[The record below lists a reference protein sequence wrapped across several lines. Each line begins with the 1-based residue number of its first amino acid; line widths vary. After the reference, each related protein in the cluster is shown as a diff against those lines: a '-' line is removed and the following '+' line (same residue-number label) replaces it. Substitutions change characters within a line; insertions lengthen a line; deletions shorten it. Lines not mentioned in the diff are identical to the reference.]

1 MTGPGGPPRAQ
12 RGWADPVWRGR
23 RLAQMNRLASETSPY
38 LRQHAHNP
46 VDWYPWGDE
55 AFDRARHENRPV
67 LLSVG
72 YSACHWCHVMA
83 HESFEDDVTAKELN
97 DRFVSIKV
105 DREERPDV
113 DAVYMEA
120 VQAMT
125 GSGGWPM
132 TVFLTPEGRP
142 FFGGTYFPPRDGP
155 GMPSFRR
162 VLDAVDDVWHNR
174 RDEVDR
180 QADALAEAI
189 NRRTR
194 VPQDLLARAGDE
206 ADDPGSQSAAL
217 LTAAAAELAARFDA
231 TWGGFGP
238 APKFP
243 QTQLV
248 ELCLRHHRL
257 TGEASSLAMATTT
270 LGAMAAGGIYDHVGG
285 GFARYSTDATWTV
298 PHFEKMLYDQAGLVR
313 AYLHAWQV
321 TGEARWLQ
329 VVEETVG
336 YVLRE
341 LASPGGGLY
350 SAQDADS
357 EGEEG
362 RFYVW
367 TPAELATALGPELA
381 AIASDWYG
389 VTEAG
394 NFEGRNILRRPLG
407 AELGRPDVVEEA
419 RRRLFEARSHRVH
432 PGLDDKVLTEWNA
445 MFGSSLAEAAGATGR
460 PDWRDAAVRIGE
472 FLLAEFRDTET
483 GRWLRSWQGGRAR
496 HLAYAGDYAWLVDF
510 FTRLAELTGKVLWLD
525 HARETALS
533 MLELFTG
540 EGTLLYTTG
549 NDAEQLVVRP
559 LDILDG
565 AVPAANGV
573 AATALLRL
581 GALRAD
587 DVLVDAAASLLRTLS
602 RVAAEYPLAC
612 ANSVAASELSGGGI
626 TEVVIPGDRPDLLST
641 VRARFEPTIVL
652 AWGEPTSSP
661 LWAGRDEGHA
671 YVCRRFVCRS
681 PATSPDELAQR
692 LDDELAAGRAVMAT
706 RCP

>member
-1 MTGPGGPPRAQ
+1 
-12 RGWADPVWRGR
+12 
-23 RLAQMNRLASETSPY
+23 MNRLASETSPY

-46 VDWYPWGDE
+46 VDWYPWGAE

-132 TVFLTPEGRP
+132 TVFLTPDGRP

-189 NRRTR
+189 DRRTR

-206 ADDPGSQSAAL
+206 ADDPGPQSVAL
-217 LTAAAAELAARFDA
+217 LTSAAAELAARFDA

-257 TGEASSLAMATTT
+257 TGGASSLAMATTT

-285 GFARYSTDATWTV
+285 GFARYSTDAAWTV
-298 PHFEKMLYDQAGLVR
+298 PHFEKMLYDQAALVR

-329 VVEETVG
+329 VVEETVA

-362 RFYVW
+362 RFYIW
-367 TPAELATALGPELA
+367 TPAEFATALGPELA

-419 RRRLFEARSHRVH
+419 RRRLFEARSRRVH

-472 FLLAEFRDTET
+472 FLLAELRDTDT

-510 FTRLAELTGKVLWLD
+510 FTRLAELTGKVLLLE

-587 DVLVDAAASLLRTLS
+587 DALVDAGASLLRTLS
-602 RVAAEYPLAC
+602 RVASEYPLAC

-626 TEVVIPGDRPDLLST
+626 TEVVIPGDRPDLLT
-641 VRARFEPTIVL
+641 TARARFEPTMVL

-661 LWAGRDEGHA
+661 LWAGRDEGRA

-681 PATSPDELAQR
+681 PATTPDELAQR
-692 LDDELAAGRAVMAT
+692 LDDELVAARAVMAT
-706 RCP
+706 RGP

>member
-1 MTGPGGPPRAQ
+1 
-12 RGWADPVWRGR
+12 
-23 RLAQMNRLASETSPY
+23 MNRLASETSPY

-46 VDWYPWGDE
+46 VDWYPWGAE

-132 TVFLTPEGRP
+132 TVFLTPDGRP

-189 NRRTR
+189 DRRTR

-206 ADDPGSQSAAL
+206 ADDPGSQSVAL
-217 LTAAAAELAARFDA
+217 LTSAAAELAARFDA

-257 TGEASSLAMATTT
+257 TGGASSLAMATTT

-285 GFARYSTDATWTV
+285 GFARYSTDAAWTV
-298 PHFEKMLYDQAGLVR
+298 PHFEKMLYDQAALVR

-329 VVEETVG
+329 VVEETVA

-367 TPAELATALGPELA
+367 TPAEFATALGPELA

-419 RRRLFEARSHRVH
+419 RRRLFEARSRRVH

-472 FLLAEFRDTET
+472 FLLAELRDTDT

-510 FTRLAELTGKVLWLD
+510 FTRLAELTGKVLWLE

-587 DVLVDAAASLLRTLS
+587 DALVDAGASLLRTLS
-602 RVAAEYPLAC
+602 RVASEYPLAC

-626 TEVVIPGDRPDLLST
+626 TEVVIPGDRPDLLT
-641 VRARFEPTIVL
+641 TARARFEPTMVL

-661 LWAGRDEGHA
+661 LWAGRDEGRA

-681 PATSPDELAQR
+681 PATTPDELAQR
-692 LDDELAAGRAVMAT
+692 LDDELVAARAVMAT
-706 RCP
+706 RGP

>member
-1 MTGPGGPPRAQ
+1 
-12 RGWADPVWRGR
+12 
-23 RLAQMNRLASETSPY
+23 MNRLASETSPY

-46 VDWYPWGDE
+46 VDWYPWGAE

-132 TVFLTPEGRP
+132 TVFLTPDGRP

-155 GMPSFRR
+155 GIPSFRR

-189 NRRTR
+189 DRRTR

-257 TGEASSLAMATTT
+257 TGGASSLAMATTT

-285 GFARYSTDATWTV
+285 GFARYSTDAAWTV
-298 PHFEKMLYDQAGLVR
+298 PHFEKMLYDQAALVR

-329 VVEETVG
+329 VVEETVA

-367 TPAELATALGPELA
+367 TPAEFATALGPELA

-419 RRRLFEARSHRVH
+419 RRRLFEARSRRVH

-472 FLLAEFRDTET
+472 FLLAELRDTDT

-510 FTRLAELTGKVLWLD
+510 FTRLAELTGKVLWLE

-587 DVLVDAAASLLRTLS
+587 DALVDAGASLLRTLS
-602 RVAAEYPLAC
+602 RVASEYPLAC

-626 TEVVIPGDRPDLLST
+626 TEVVIPGDRPDLLT
-641 VRARFEPTIVL
+641 TARARFEPTMVL

-661 LWAGRDEGHA
+661 LWAGRDEGRA

-681 PATSPDELAQR
+681 PATTPDELAQR
-692 LDDELAAGRAVMAT
+692 LDDELVAARAVMAT
-706 RCP
+706 RGP